1 MNINAKKLIQKLW
14 RSSRKPTVLGAMKSD
29 MEIAAIS
36 CDSDREEI
44 GYEADFRRVVCS
56 TSSRTSQQKV
66 VERKNGEAYL
76 AAG

>member
-1 MNINAKKLIQKLW
+1 
-14 RSSRKPTVLGAMKSD
+14 MKSD

-36 CDSDREEI
+36 RDSDWEEI
-44 GYEADFRRVVCS
+44 GYEADFRLVVCS

>member
-1 MNINAKKLIQKLW
+1 MSKTDC
-14 RSSRKPTVLGAMKSD
+14 SRFNQID

-36 CDSDREEI
+36 RDSDWEEI
-44 GYEADFRRVVCS
+44 GYETDFRRVVCS

-66 VERKNGEAYL
+66 AERKNGEAYL